1 MMYDSNCELVP
12 SLKKF
17 FIFSFFMLCH
27 WEQQFMGKTLR
38 LSNDFVF
45 TAFLFLLSLFLIVAG
60 KYTSVFIGLFFV
72 VYDGTI

>member
-1 MMYDSNCELVP
+1 MVYDSNCGLVP
-12 SLKKF
+12 SLKKL

-38 LSNDFVF
+38 LSNDFAF

-60 KYTSVFIGLFFV
+60 KYRSVFIGLFFV